1 MINIFEVND
10 YLIETEHVFQVAAFL
25 ISPSTYD
32 KLTDEQKGWV
42 DEASACATEVE
53 REACE
58 KDNEAAKNTLINDK
72 GMTLVE
78 MDRDE
83 LKEAT
88 KSVYD
93 KFPDYADT
101 VAEIQSYAK

>member
-1 MINIFEVND
+1 MKTNN
-10 YLIETEHVFQVAAFL
+10 
-25 ISPSTYD
+25 S
-32 KLTDEQKGWV
+32 K
-42 DEASACATEVE
+42 
-53 REACE
+53 E
-58 KDNEAAKNTLINDK
+58 KVRQL
-72 GMTLVE
+72 E